1 MSKTCIFCQLRN
13 EERVI
18 GECER
23 TITFIDN
30 YPVSS
35 GHTLI
40 IPKRHFPT
48 YFEATDE
55 ELLALGKA
63 VQNAKDILDKEFNAD
78 GYNIGINNGLT
89 AGQSVMH
96 LHIHLIPRYKD
107 DVKDPKGGV
116 RWVLKNKA
124 NYWDDKN

>member
-116 RWVLKNKA
+116 RWVLKNQA